1 MLGWSVENIMAKN
14 DYIARRD
21 ADRKGFF
28 RAGEQT
34 GRQVIIDMM
43 VLTLRDPEIMGKD
56 IFGKDRLLK
65 VVKGIEHYM
74 DVFDQAF
81 QATDE
86 TDYYRAKL
94 DAALAEAFGEGMHDT
109 FLKRYEFAK
118 EYDYVKGRWK

>member
-1 MLGWSVENIMAKN
+1 MAKN

-34 GRQVIIDMM
+34 GRQVILDMM

-56 IFGKDRLLK
+56 TFGKDRLLK

-86 TDYYRAKL
+86 TDYWRAKL
-94 DAALAEAFGEGMHDT
+94 DAALADAFGEKLHNS
-109 FLKRYEFAK
+109 FLERYEYAPEFNYK
-118 EYDYVKGRWK
+118 TGRWK

>member
-1 MLGWSVENIMAKN
+1 MAKN
-14 DYIARRD
+14 DFLAKQRAIQQ
-21 ADRKGFF
+21 GFF

-34 GRQVIIDMM
+34 GRQVVLDMM
-43 VLTLRDPEIMGKD
+43 VLSLRDPEIMGKD

-65 VVKGIEHYM
+65 VVNGIKKYM
-74 DVFDQAF
+74 DIFDPAF

-109 FLKRYEFAK
+109 FDKRYEYCCD
-118 EYDYVKGRWK
+118 YDYVKGKWKR

>member
-1 MLGWSVENIMAKN
+1 MAKN

-21 ADRKGFF
+21 ADRKSFF

-34 GRQVIIDMM
+34 GRQVVLDMM

-65 VVKGIEHYM
+65 VVEGIKKYM
-74 DVFDQAF
+74 DIFDQAF

-86 TDYYRAKL
+86 TD
-94 DAALAEAFGEGMHDT
+94 
-109 FLKRYEFAK
+109 
-118 EYDYVKGRWK
+118 

>member
-1 MLGWSVENIMAKN
+1 MGKN

-34 GRQVIIDMM
+34 GRQVVLDMM
-43 VLTLRDPEIMGKD
+43 VLTLRDPEIMRRD
-56 IFGKDRLLK
+56 TFGKDRLLN
-65 VVKGIEHYM
+65 VLKGIEHYM

-86 TDYYRAKL
+86 TDYWRAKL
-94 DAALAEAFGEGMHDT
+94 DAALADAFGEGMHDT
-109 FLKRYEFAK
+109 FAQRYEYCRD
-118 EYDYVKGRWK
+118 YDYGKWR

>member
-1 MLGWSVENIMAKN
+1 MAKK
-14 DYIARRD
+14 DFLAKQRMVQQ
-21 ADRKGFF
+21 GFF

-34 GRQVIIDMM
+34 GRQVILDMM

-65 VVKGIEHYM
+65 VVEGIKKYM

-86 TDYYRAKL
+86 TDYWRSKL
-94 DAALAEAFGEGMHDT
+94 DAALADAFGEGMHDT
-109 FLKRYEFAK
+109 FLKRYEFAR
-118 EYDYVKGRWK
+118 EYDYMRGRWK

>member
-1 MLGWSVENIMAKN
+1 MAKN
-14 DYIARRD
+14 DYLARRD

-34 GRQVIIDMM
+34 GRQVVLDMM
-43 VLTLRDPEIMGKD
+43 VLALRAPEIMGKD

-65 VVKGIEHYM
+65 VLKGIEKYM
-74 DVFDQAF
+74 DMFDQAF
-81 QATDE
+81 QATVE

-109 FLKRYEFAK
+109 FSKRYEYCCD
-118 EYDYVKGRWK
+118 YDYVKGRWR

>member
-1 MLGWSVENIMAKN
+1 MGKN

-21 ADRKGFF
+21 ADRKGYF

-34 GRQVIIDMM
+34 GRQVVLDMM

-56 IFGKDRLLK
+56 TFGKDRLLK

-74 DVFDQAF
+74 NVFDQAF

-86 TDYYRAKL
+86 TDYWRAKL
-94 DAALAEAFGEGMHDT
+94 DAALADAFGEGMHDT
-109 FLKRYEFAK
+109 FHTRYEYCK
-118 EYDYVKGRWK
+118 EFNYKTGKWGK